1 MNIMFDSL
9 KKRLS
14 ETIKAFSTKEKD
26 EYDKGEVP
34 SENESV
40 VVDEGIIN
48 EEITYSDPKIKDNT
62 NLKEKKETEENKN
75 KVKLSGITKAK
86 SLLSKKVKLRD
97 SDISSF
103 TEQVRMILL
112 QSDVSFYT
120 TEDIVSKL
128 EGELREK
135 EFGKNNLD
143 QQLMGSL
150 RNAVS
155 DIIGKE
161 KFDMIDYISAKVE
174 SGVKPFTVMFLGFN
188 GTGKTTTIAK
198 IAYNLKLKGR
208 SVVLSASDTFRA
220 AAIEQLDYHAKMVGV
235 PIIKGRYGADP
246 ASIAFDAIAY
256 ARAHS
261 TDCVLVDTSGR
272 QETNKNLISELEKIA
287 RISKPNLTLFVA
299 ESVAGS
305 DLADRIKEFNNHIK
319 IDGLVLTKLDCD
331 AKGGNAISVSR
342 ETGIPIMMF
351 GVGEGYTDIASYD
364 PNIILDSMT

>member
-1 MNIMFDSL
+1 MSIMFDSL

-14 ETIKAFSTKEKD
+14 ETIKAFSNKEK
-26 EYDKGEVP
+26 EEIGNEEP
-34 SENESV
+34 SEYNSTIANE
-40 VVDEGIIN
+40 GGLN
-48 EEITYSDPKIKDNT
+48 EEITYNEVPTKEESEPKGKPDR
-62 NLKEKKETEENKN
+62 TESKQ
-75 KVKLSGITKAK
+75 KVKISGITKAK
-86 SLLSKKVKLRD
+86 SLLSKTVRLRD
-97 SDISSF
+97 SDIDSF
-103 TEQVRMILL
+103 IEQVRMILL

-120 TEDIVSKL
+120 TEDIIDKL
-128 EGELREK
+128 ENELKDRELSK
-135 EFGKNNLD
+135 KNLD
-143 QQLMGSL
+143 EQLMDSL
-150 RNAVS
+150 RNAIS

-161 KFDMIDYISAKVE
+161 KFDMIGYISEKVE
-174 SGVKPFTVMFLGFN
+174 SGIKPFTVMFLGFN

-198 IAYNLKLKGR
+198 IAYNLKLKGK

-220 AAIEQLDYHAKMVGV
+220 AAIEQLDYHAKMIGV
-235 PIIKGRYGADP
+235 PIIKGNYGADP
-246 ASIAFDAIAY
+246 ASIAFDAVAY
-256 ARAHS
+256 AKAHS

-305 DLADRIKEFNNHIK
+305 DLADRIKEFNSHIK

-351 GVGEGYTDIASYD
+351 GVGEGYTDIINYD
-364 PNIILDSMT
+364 PKIILDSMT